1 MAGGQLPSHDR
12 VGRGD
17 SGSGGERAAGFE
29 ISESAFG
36 PPQARPWLVRR
47 GRLLRRLAALD
58 PDVPLVLFVAPV
70 GYGKTTALA
79 QWAARRGRWVAWV
92 TVTDEDNDPTRL
104 LGHIVEAL
112 HLAGMVDVAVWRAY
126 TDGASVAEVV
136 LPRLVASLDA
146 RREPVLLVLDDA
158 ERLRNRLSR
167 RLIRALALNL
177 SRGSHI
183 AVASSHR
190 DTAHIGLMRSEHRC
204 VELTANDLAF
214 DDDEARLLFAGLRF
228 DCPAEAVTTLVRG
241 TEGWPVGLSLAA
253 LSLRGRGDAA
263 AAAADWSGDDTYM
276 VEYVRD
282 VLLDAE
288 SEDTV
293 WFLLHTAPLERLS
306 GSLCNAV
313 LGISGSTRILLDLA
327 NRSRFVIPMDRYG
340 EWYRYHPLV
349 AAALRAELRR
359 RAAGQGQVLLER
371 AAAWFAANAMPRE
384 AIAHAVAA
392 GARDAVSD
400 LLATHA
406 APLVQAGRYEEVLG
420 WLDMLGED
428 LLFSDPRL
436 ALLGGWLWAYS
447 GAPTRALRAIEA
459 ARRGPQDLPP
469 PDGAASVASAIA
481 VTTASL
487 APYGVERMLVD
498 ARTGFDLEPPG
509 GPWHP
514 LAAVVLGIAHLLND
528 APGVAADELGR
539 AVHVDREQHRP
550 AAAMALAQLALL
562 AVERGDWATA
572 DIHARE
578 SCAMVEAGELSM
590 YLPSA
595 LSFGAGAR
603 VAARSGDEPTARRC
617 IADALR
623 LCARPSLIAFPWL
636 GVQVSVALGHAYLDL
651 SDVDGAREMAD
662 EAGRHLARLLTKGV
676 LAGQLATLT
685 VAVVR
690 AGSADRDRAGAG
702 VDLVNLTAAELRVLE
717 LLPTHLNLADI
728 GDELYISRNTVKTHV
743 AAIYRKLGALSRGQ
757 AVRNAREFGL
767 V

>member
-1 MAGGQLPSHDR
+1 M
-12 VGRGD
+12 GRGG
-17 SGSGGERAAGFE
+17 SGSGGERAAAGFGLR
-29 ISESAFG
+29 ESAFG
-36 PPQARPWLVRR
+36 PPPVRPWLVRR
-47 GRLLRRLAALD
+47 ERLLRRLTALD
-58 PDVPLVLFVAPV
+58 PDVPLVLFVAPA

-79 QWAARRGRWVAWV
+79 QWAAQRGRWVAWV
-92 TVTDEDNDPTRL
+92 SVTDEDNDPTQL

-112 HLAGMVDVAVWRAY
+112 HLAGTVDVAVWRAY
-126 TDGASVAEVV
+126 TDGASLAEVV

-158 ERLRNRLSR
+158 ERLRSRLSR

-204 VELTANDLAF
+204 VELTAKDLAF
-214 DDDEARLLFAGLRF
+214 DADEARSLFAGVGF
-228 DCPAEAVTTLVRG
+228 DCPDEAVSTLVRR

-253 LSLRGRGDAA
+253 LSLRGRADAA
-263 AAAADWSGDDTYM
+263 DAAADWSGDDTYL

-288 SEDTV
+288 PDETV
-293 WFLLHTAPLERLS
+293 RFLLQTAPLERLS
-306 GSLCNAV
+306 GPLCNAV
-313 LGISGSTRILLDLA
+313 LGITGSTRILVDLA
-327 NRSRFVIPMDRYG
+327 NRSRFVIPMDQYG

-359 RAAGQGQVLLER
+359 RDAGQEQVLLER
-371 AAAWFAANAMPRE
+371 AAAWFAASAMPRD

-392 GARDAVSD
+392 GARDTISD

-406 APLVQAGRYEEVLG
+406 PVLVHAGRYEEVLG

-436 ALLGGWLWAYS
+436 ALLSGWLWAYS
-447 GAPTRALRAIEA
+447 GAPTRVLRAIEA

-469 PDGAASVASAIA
+469 PAGAASVASAIA

-509 GPWHP
+509 GPWQP

-528 APGVAADELGR
+528 APGVAANELGR

-550 AAAMALAQLALL
+550 AAAMALAELALL

-572 DIHARE
+572 ELHARE
-578 SCAMVEAGELSM
+578 SCAMVEAGELAM
-590 YLPSA
+590 NLPSA

-617 IADALR
+617 IAEALR
-623 LCARPSLIAFPWL
+623 LCARPSLTAFPWL
-636 GVQVSVALGHAYLDL
+636 GVQVAVTLGHAYLDL
-651 SDVDGAREMAD
+651 SDVDGARRMAG
-662 EAGRHLARLLTKGV
+662 EAGRHFARLLTKGV
-676 LAGQLATLT
+676 LAGQLAALT
-685 VAVVR
+685 VEVAH
-690 AGSADRDRAGAG
+690 ASSADGDRVGAAA
-702 VDLVNLTAAELRVLE
+702 DLVNLTAAELRVLE
-717 LLPTHLNLADI
+717 LLPTHLSLADI

-757 AVRNAREFGL
+757 AVRNARELGL
-767 V
+767 L